1 MRLAHILEC
10 CPMLSYQLECVSRVA
25 AIDHLFQ
32 RDLSGERIDRLSD
45 FKLFDDG
52 FCYRYDQ
59 NFLLNGFKWLCWK
72 IAEKEEWLVSAQHKE
87 CPRTI
92 LTEPS
97 IWGDRYWPS
106 RSCDAQTKSGGRG
119 RQF

>member
-1 MRLAHILEC
+1 
-10 CPMLSYQLECVSRVA
+10 
-25 AIDHLFQ
+25 
-32 RDLSGERIDRLSD
+32 
-45 FKLFDDG
+45 
-52 FCYRYDQ
+52 
-59 NFLLNGFKWLCWK
+59 
-72 IAEKEEWLVSAQHKE
+72 VSAQHKE